1 VIELLNSNYPPLK
14 TDCRSFPD
22 MFFTLLGGAEHI
34 HIASGYVSEDAIAD
48 LLGIYEK
55 GCSKQL
61 NLIVGMG
68 WFDGLPAAQYN
79 ALIRFGNLLSKKQLG
94 NVFVANR
101 FKYHGKVYS
110 FLGNDKSYSA
120 VVGSSNLTR
129 ISSSEKIYDTDLLIS
144 GDKVNIEIEKFIAD
158 LQEYC
163 VPVQKIELPA
173 NKIIEPKNLFADYLE
188 VEQISEQEL
197 DNIKNSLTNT
207 SFVIPIKPEKKS
219 HLNCYFGKPRMSNGI
234 ARPRDWYEVNIIVS
248 KNITGKRGYPKQKF
262 TAITDDGYKFQ
273 CESNGDYHK
282 NLRSSGDLKII
293 GRWLK
298 GRMERKRKLQIGEMV
313 DKRVLENYGRNN
325 FTITKTNLPDT
336 WYLNFSTDK

>member
-1 VIELLNSNYPPLK
+1 MIELLNSNYLPLK
-14 TDCRSFPD
+14 TVCRSFSEV
-22 MFFTLLGGAEHI
+22 FFTLLGSAERI

-55 GCSKQL
+55 GYSKEL

-68 WFDGLPAAQYN
+68 WFEGFPAAQYD
-79 ALIRFGNLLSKKQLG
+79 ALARFGDLLSKKELG

-110 FLGNDKSYSA
+110 FFGKDNSYSA

-129 ISSSEKIYDTDLLIS
+129 IDSQDKVYDTDILIT
-144 GDKVNIEIEKFIAD
+144 GDNVNAEIEKFLAD
-158 LQEYC
+158 LQRYS
-163 VPVQKIELPA
+163 VPIQKVKLPA
-173 NKIIEPKNLFADYLE
+173 EKIIEPKNLFADYLD
-188 VEQISEQEL
+188 VEQVSEQKL
-197 DNIKNSLTNT
+197 CDIQSSLTDT
-207 SFVIPIKPEKKS
+207 VFVIPIKPEMKS
-219 HLNCYFGKPRMSNGI
+219 HLNCYFGRPRMNNGI
-234 ARPRDWYEVNIIVS
+234 ARPRDWYEANIIVS
-248 KNITGKRGYPKQKF
+248 KKITGKRDYPKREF

-298 GRMERKRKLQIGEMV
+298 GRMEQKRKLQIGEMV
-313 DKRVLENYGRNN
+313 DEGVLENYGRDN
-325 FTITKTNLPDT
+325 FTMTKTNLPDT
-336 WYLNFSTDK
+336 WYLDFSTEK